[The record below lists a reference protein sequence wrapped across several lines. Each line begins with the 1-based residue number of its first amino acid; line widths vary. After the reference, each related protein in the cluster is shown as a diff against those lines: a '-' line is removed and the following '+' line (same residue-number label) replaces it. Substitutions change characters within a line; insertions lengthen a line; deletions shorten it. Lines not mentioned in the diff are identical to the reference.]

1 MGDPKNTLSNR
12 DAAWLAETFR
22 RNRARFSG
30 WRMEADPQSDPAPT
44 DPPPDPSPT
53 DPPASKTP
61 PWGDPENFNAE
72 KAWELIQNL
81 RTEKGD
87 PAKVTEL
94 EAKLAEVESTRQAQM
109 DALAK
114 ALGVKDDDTPPD
126 PAKLAEQIT
135 AEQSKTSA
143 AETRAAAA
151 ERQLAV
157 FKIAADPEV
166 AGNAAALLD
175 SASFLDSLKDIDPAD
190 TEKVQAAIETA
201 IEKNP
206 LFRASQAPAT
216 PPFPGGPRSSA
227 PARAGSL
234 GEAIAQKMTT
244 ARPS

>member
-1 MGDPKNTLSNR
+1 MGDPRKFHPLTGALIVPLGYRKNGRPIWPFMGGDDTVPPA
-12 DAAWLAETFR
+12 DAPPAET
-22 RNRARFSG
+22 
-30 WRMEADPQSDPAPT
+30 
-44 DPPPDPSPT
+44 
-53 DPPASKTP
+53 PPAVPPAEPAKTP

-94 EAKLAEVESTRQAQM
+94 EQKIADLTSQQQAQL
-109 DALAK
+109 DAIAK
-114 ALGVKDDDTPPD
+114 AAGLKDDDTPPD
-126 PAKLAEQIT
+126 PVKLAEQIT
-135 AEQSKTSA
+135 AEQSKTTA
-143 AETRAAAA
+143 AETRANAA

-166 AGNAAALLD
+166 AGNALALLD
-175 SASFLDSLKDIDPAD
+175 SASFLESLKDIDPAD
-190 TEKVQAAIETA
+190 TEKVKAAIEVA

-206 LFRASQAPAT
+206 LFKASQTPAA
-216 PPFPGGPRSSA
+216 PPFPGGPRS
-227 PARAGSL
+227 PATPRAGSL